1 MCTLRLPIIV
11 TCAISSSIFVVNN
24 YSNSYSYLYSTMK
37 IVILI
42 HKNFEWIRTTIKRAS
57 HELMIMMKNKQSF
70 RSVKS
75 LENILKYF
83 ISFEW
88 EKKKMFAYSFILS
101 STHSILSYPINLH
114 HDCGSEITD
123 SRTKRLS
130 TRRMKTARRRRN
142 QYEFF
147 SSKRFINIVQER
159 VFRNHKG
166 RSNISFKNNI

>member
-1 MCTLRLPIIV
+1 
-11 TCAISSSIFVVNN
+11 
-24 YSNSYSYLYSTMK
+24 MK

-88 EKKKMFAYSFILS
+88 EKKKKCLLTRLYSRPRIPFYLIQLTFTTIVARKSRILEQRGGS
-101 STHSILSYPINLH
+101 LRGEWKRQEEEETSTNFSRAN
-114 HDCGSEITD
+114 D
-123 SRTKRLS
+123 S
-130 TRRMKTARRRRN
+130 
-142 QYEFF
+142 
-147 SSKRFINIVQER
+147 
-159 VFRNHKG
+159 
-166 RSNISFKNNI
+166 